1 MASDKVRIFVK
12 MTPEEKSRIRE
23 RMSEAGFK
31 NLSAYVRKM
40 LLNGYVI
47 NLDLSD
53 VKEVLRLLRISS
65 NNLKSKFAKTSH
77 ASAKLK
83 KSAKAGLLK
92 VTAAKGW
99 KIVYAGLWDA
109 KASKEYQFYSW
120 ENPVTSVS
128 LHVPAMKKG
137 REYSAYARFVNSST
151 GGEIYV
157 NYHLA
162 KK

>member
-53 VKEVLRLLRISS
+53 VKEVLRPVWIKQNKSDKEYARYISS
-65 NNLKSKFAKTSH
+65 SEQACRQKDRGFL
-77 ASAKLK
+77 
-83 KSAKAGLLK
+83 
-92 VTAAKGW
+92 
-99 KIVYAGLWDA
+99 
-109 KASKEYQFYSW
+109 
-120 ENPVTSVS
+120 P
-128 LHVPAMKKG
+128 
-137 REYSAYARFVNSST
+137 SSD
-151 GGEIYV
+151 
-157 NYHLA
+157 
-162 KK
+162 

>member
-53 VKEVLRLLRISS
+53 VKEVLRLLHINS
-65 NNLKSKFAKTSH
+65 NNLLSNFFVIGVQWRIFQTH
-77 ASAKLK
+77 ILH
-83 KSAKAGLLK
+83 
-92 VTAAKGW
+92 
-99 KIVYAGLWDA
+99 
-109 KASKEYQFYSW
+109 FYIA
-120 ENPVTSVS
+120 V
-128 LHVPAMKKG
+128 
-137 REYSAYARFVNSST
+137 
-151 GGEIYV
+151 
-157 NYHLA
+157 
-162 KK
+162 